1 MPQGFRGPQVC
12 KIVGITYRQLD
23 HWDRTGLL
31 SPSLVPAKGS
41 GTQRLYSYQD
51 VVQLRIIKQLKDA
64 GVSLQRARKAIEF
77 LRESGSDLAAA
88 SLVLGA
94 ADSVLVRDGGE
105 LLDVLRGG
113 QGVFNVVPLGGLVE
127 EVEAAI
133 LELTPEA
140 PPASRL
146 EEAPGRP
153 AHSAASEHGGDTSLL
168 ALPQEGRVA
177 GGTSS

>member
-12 KIVGITYRQLD
+12 KIVGISYRQLD

-51 VVQLRIIKQLKDA
+51 VVQLRVIKQLKDA
-64 GVSLQRARKAIEF
+64 GVSLQRARKAVEF
-77 LRESGSDLAAA
+77 LRESGSDLAAS

-94 ADSVLVRDGGE
+94 ADSVLVRDGDE

-140 PPASRL
+140 PGTVEPSAQPAGAVDPLDSGDGAL
-146 EEAPGRP
+146 E
-153 AHSAASEHGGDTSLL
+153 
-168 ALPQEGRVA
+168 ALHHPPRAA
-177 GGTSS
+177 GGSSS